1 MVLTSNR
8 MMCTGVH
15 LLVLVFCAVGAGRRL
30 PLPFDYGF
38 IENELKLNIAD
49 YVEFKKIADSPIAYR
64 AWGVWNFKYPASD
77 VVDVALDFGH
87 YSTIFSHVHRCERIV
102 EPINRI
108 RPLGTWFVEGRAAL
122 ARVWSIGNIDTIKR
136 TDSTHFR
143 FFASQNEDPV
153 LEAKWAKQ
161 ERGWLNFRTNGIHF
175 AAFVVAIGR
184 DSCRMGVIAQGLV
197 REKMPEWLVRL
208 AARIIFPH
216 LMNDLDAEVKRRI
229 EDRKPKQDTWYG
241 KISRAFHRFF

>member
-1 MVLTSNR
+1 MR
-8 MMCTGVH
+8 AGVN
-15 LLVLVFCAVGAGRRL
+15 LLALFFCAAGAVRR
-30 PLPFDYGF
+30 LPFDYAF

-49 YVEFKKIADSPIAYR
+49 YVEFKKIADLPMAYR
-64 AWGVWNFKYPASD
+64 AWGVWNFKYPVSD
-77 VVDVALDFGH
+77 VVEVALDFEH
-87 YSTIFSHVHRCERIV
+87 YSTIFGPVHRCERIV
-102 EPINRI
+102 EPVNRI

-122 ARVWSIGNIDTIKR
+122 ARVWSIGNIDTINR
-136 TDSTHFR
+136 TDSTQFR

-197 REKMPEWLVRL
+197 RERMPEWLVRL
-208 AARIIFPH
+208 VARMIFPQIMH
-216 LMNDLDAEVKRRI
+216 DLNSEVKRRI
-229 EDRKPKQDTWYG
+229 EARKPKQDTWYG
-241 KISRAFHRFF
+241 KISDVFHKIFK